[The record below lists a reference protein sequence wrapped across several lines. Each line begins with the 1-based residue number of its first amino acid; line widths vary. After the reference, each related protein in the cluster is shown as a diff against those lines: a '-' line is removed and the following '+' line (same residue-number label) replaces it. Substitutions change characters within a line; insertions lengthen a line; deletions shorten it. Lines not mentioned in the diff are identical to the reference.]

1 MFASAED
8 KFIVSTNVNF
18 FLDFFISVLYLLDL
32 KGKKKRCMVSCNYL
46 VVLTVFN
53 KYNSILLIWLF

>member
-32 KGKKKRCMVSCNYL
+32 KGKKKTLYGFMQL
-46 VVLTVFN
+46 FGGFN
-53 KYNSILLIWLF
+53 CFQQI